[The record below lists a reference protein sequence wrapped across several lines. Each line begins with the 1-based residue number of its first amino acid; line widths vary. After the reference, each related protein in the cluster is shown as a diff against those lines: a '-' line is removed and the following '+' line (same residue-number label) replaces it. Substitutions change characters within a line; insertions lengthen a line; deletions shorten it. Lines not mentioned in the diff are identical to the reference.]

1 MDMTGIIALLSIFVA
16 APLIV
21 FGFILLA
28 KREKNKYEIMRL
40 KRDIAEIELRKEEA
54 KARVLIEEN
63 RKYDRIIDG
72 RGTN

>member
-1 MDMTGIIALLSIFVA
+1 MDMTAIIALLTIFGV

-28 KREKNKYEIMRL
+28 KRGRNQVEIMRV
-40 KRDIAEIELRKEEA
+40 KRDIAELEVKKEEA
-54 KARVLIEEN
+54 KARALIEEN

-72 RGTN
+72 RGG